1 MFTQKDD
8 QFIEKLVKWAEL
20 IGVNLDRDLE
30 QV

>member
-1 MFTQKDD
+1 MYTQEDND
-8 QFIEKLVKWAEL
+8 FIEKLAKWAEL